1 MPGPIFL
8 ILALAFGALGFFAG
22 ASLLGGAQKLRGRP
36 RYLMTGGALFL
47 IGGLILGRSLIAETL
62 LYFPVIFLMMT
73 GIGMALAGWDS
84 EKDLQDDHEEV
95 HELRMREIRRQL
107 RSRQTPDLQSS
118 RTGENGGSNGFGE
131 NDPENR

>member
-47 IGGLILGRSLIAETL
+47 VAGLVLGRSLIAEAL

-73 GIGMALAGWDS
+73 GVGMILAGWDS
-84 EKDLQDDHEEV
+84 EKDLQDDHDEV

-118 RTGENGGSNGFGE
+118 RIGENGGSSGFGE
-131 NDPENR
+131 NDPGNR